1 MDTEQK
7 SSGGK
12 NYVLKCDSL
21 DCPSTSSTRS
31 SHKVWLIDMPK
42 DKLASNDKFPI
53 GLDVQKYLH
62 GRRNRMSGMT
72 PIESVI
78 SCPRLTSNLDS
89 YMVGCMKESGCI
101 AKGDPCVVQAVKD
114 DSWNSSGIPITH
126 YVQIAKII
134 NLLDFVLPKI

>member
-1 MDTEQK
+1 M
-7 SSGGK
+7 
-12 NYVLKCDSL
+12 LKCDSL

-31 SHKVWLIDMPK
+31 LHKVWLIDMPK
-42 DKLASNDKFPI
+42 EKLASNGKFPI

-62 GRRNRMSGMT
+62 GRWSRMSRMT

-78 SCPRLTSNLDS
+78 TCHSLTPNLDS

-101 AKGDPCVVQAVKD
+101 ARGDPCVVQAVKE

-126 YVQIAKII
+126 DVQIVKII
-134 NLLDFVLPKI
+134 K